1 MSLNDLVYLIMSEN
15 QDSNIRVYQRKKDY
29 WKEKDIKVMK
39 YRNYGNTITG
49 EDGTRFY
56 WSFYQL
62 NNQQVICLQYID
74 YKDENLNPDLNFYNE
89 KVYSFKYTFWEYWE
103 KSNEENEKFY
113 KKLKKT
119 EDEKNKMLIWKER
132 SVPLYEV
139 EVKCVK
145 DFFYKHVVKEKKKK
159 TETINV

>member
-1 MSLNDLVYLIMSEN
+1 MNLYDLVYLIMSEN
-15 QDSNIRVYQRKKDY
+15 QDSNIRIYQRKKDY
-29 WKEKDIKVMK
+29 WKEKDIKVVK

-62 NNQQVICLQYID
+62 NNQQVICLQYTD
-74 YKDENLNPDLNFYNE
+74 YKDDNLNPDMNFYNE
-89 KVYSFKYTFWEYWE
+89 KVYSFKYNFWEYWE
-103 KSNEENEKFY
+103 KSNEENKKIY
-113 KKLKKT
+113 KKLKKI
-119 EDEKNKMLIWKER
+119 EDEETKMLIWKER
-132 SVPLYEV
+132 SVPLYED

>member
-1 MSLNDLVYLIMSEN
+1 MNPYDLVYLIMSEN
-15 QDSNIRVYQRKKDY
+15 QDSNIRIYQRKKDY
-29 WKEKDIKVMK
+29 WKEKDIKVVK

-74 YKDENLNPDLNFYNE
+74 YKDENLNPDLSFYNE
-89 KVYSFKYTFWEYWE
+89 KVYSFKYKFWEYW
-103 KSNEENEKFY
+103 KKKNEENKKFY
-113 KKLKKT
+113 KKLKKI
-119 EDEKNKMLIWKER
+119 EDEETKMLIWKKR
-132 SVPLYEV
+132 SVPLYED

-145 DFFYKHVVKEKKKK
+145 DFFYKHVVIEKNKK
-159 TETINV
+159 TEIINV